1 MAQYGYHTEAMI
13 EYIENYLEEFPLHR
27 DILSRFCAR
36 KSSKKVTEALTSS
49 VLWTNRR
56 NW

>member
-1 MAQYGYHTEAMI
+1 MI

-27 DILSRFCAR
+27 DILSQFCGR